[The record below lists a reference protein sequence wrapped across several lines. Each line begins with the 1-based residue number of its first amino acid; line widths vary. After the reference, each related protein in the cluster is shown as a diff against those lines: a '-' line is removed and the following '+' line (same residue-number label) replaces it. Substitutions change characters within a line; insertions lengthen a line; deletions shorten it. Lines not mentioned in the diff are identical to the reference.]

1 MGNNLKKSL
10 IIFITSSSFFLS
22 YFSRLAWSIVST
34 YSTLKPTT
42 IQDSLIYSL
51 FFLGYV
57 IVQIPAGLVSDKVKP
72 SLIAFISLI
81 GLSVASFISAISNS
95 IFIEYIS
102 SFFMGISAGWIYP
115 VTIKTLSIAF
125 KDKNEQAVAIGYYS
139 LAWPLSIVLAGVILP
154 GISIEFS
161 WRYSYYL
168 ISILSL
174 IFSLLYLIYLK
185 NIPYEDTRTRFF
197 IVKDR
202 NIIIISLAGFLFFL
216 SYWSIT
222 LYAYKYFIN
231 LGISSYTSGYLYS
244 LLALAGLPA
253 TIIAGYII
261 RKIGVKISLVLFEF
275 IYGILTMLLSVFL
288 RPDLLAVIATLMG
301 FVRFIITPA
310 NSTAVSFVGKNK
322 AGSVTGF
329 ANFFWQSSGIFS
341 PIISQY
347 IILNTGYKDLW
358 IFSGI
363 IIIFSS
369 ILYYVFL
376 KI

>member
-1 MGNNLKKSL
+1 VGNNLKKSL

-174 IFSLLYLIYLK
+174 FFSLLYLIYLK

>member
-1 MGNNLKKSL
+1 LKKSL

-231 LGISSYTSGYLYS
+231 LGISSYISGYLYS

>member
-288 RPDLLAVIATLMG
+288 RPDLLSVIATLMG

>member
-1 MGNNLKKSL
+1 MGDNLKKSL
-10 IIFITSSSFFLS
+10 VIFITSSSFFLS

-34 YSTLKPTT
+34 YSSLRPTT
-42 IQDSLIYSL
+42 MEDSVIYSL

-57 IVQIPAGLVSDKVKP
+57 LVQIPAGFVSDKVKP
-72 SLIAFISLI
+72 SSIAFISLI
-81 GLSVASFISAISNS
+81 GLSASSFVSAVSNS

-115 VTIKTLSIAF
+115 ITIKILSIAF
-125 KDKNEQAVAIGYYS
+125 KNKNEQAVAIGYYS
-139 LAWPLSIVLAGVILP
+139 LAWPLSIVLAGIILP
-154 GISIEFS
+154 RISIEFG
-161 WRYSYYL
+161 WRYSYYM

-174 IFSLLYLIYLK
+174 IYSFSYLIYLK
-185 NIPYEDTRTRFF
+185 DIQNKGTKVKFI

-202 NIIIISLAGFLFFL
+202 NVIIISLAGFLFFL

-222 LYAYKYFIN
+222 LYAYKYFIS

-253 TIIAGYII
+253 TIIAGYVI

-275 IYGILTMLLSVFL
+275 LYGVLTMLLSIFF
-288 RPDLLAVIATLMG
+288 RPDLLAFIATLMG
-301 FVRFIITPA
+301 FVRFVITPA
-310 NSTAVSFVGKNK
+310 NSTAVSFVGKEK
-322 AGSVTGF
+322 AGSVSGF

-347 IILNTGYKDLW
+347 IILNLSYKDLW
-358 IFSGI
+358 IFSGLI
-363 IIIFSS
+363 IIISS

>member
-231 LGISSYTSGYLYS
+231 LGISSYISGYLYS

-275 IYGILTMLLSVFL
+275 IYGISTMLLSVFL

>member
-1 MGNNLKKSL
+1 MGNDLKKSL

>member
-1 MGNNLKKSL
+1 MKKSL
-10 IIFITSSSFFLS
+10 VIFITSSSFFLS

-34 YSTLKPTT
+34 YSSLRPTT
-42 IQDSLIYSL
+42 MEDSVIYSL

-57 IVQIPAGLVSDKVKP
+57 LVQIPAGFVSDKVKP
-72 SLIAFISLI
+72 SSIAFISLI
-81 GLSVASFISAISNS
+81 GLSASSFVSAVSNS

-115 VTIKTLSIAF
+115 ITIKILSIAF
-125 KDKNEQAVAIGYYS
+125 KNKNEQAVAIGYYS
-139 LAWPLSIVLAGVILP
+139 LAWPLSIVLAGIILP
-154 GISIEFS
+154 RISIEFG
-161 WRYSYYL
+161 WRYSYYM

-174 IFSLLYLIYLK
+174 IYSFSYLIYLK
-185 NIPYEDTRTRFF
+185 DIQNKGTKVKFI

-202 NIIIISLAGFLFFL
+202 NVIIISLAGFLFFL

-222 LYAYKYFIN
+222 LYAYKYFIS

-253 TIIAGYII
+253 TIIAGYVI

-275 IYGILTMLLSVFL
+275 LYGVLTMLLSIFF
-288 RPDLLAVIATLMG
+288 RPDLLAFIATLMG
-301 FVRFIITPA
+301 FVRFVITPA
-310 NSTAVSFVGKNK
+310 NSTAVSFVGKEK
-322 AGSVTGF
+322 AGSVSGF

-347 IILNTGYKDLW
+347 IILNLSYKDLW
-358 IFSGI
+358 IFSGLI
-363 IIIFSS
+363 IIISS

>member
-1 MGNNLKKSL
+1 VGNNLKKSL

-231 LGISSYTSGYLYS
+231 LGISSYISGYLYS

>member
-1 MGNNLKKSL
+1 VGNNLKKSL

>member
-1 MGNNLKKSL
+1 VGNDLKKSL

-363 IIIFSS
+363 IMIFSS

>member
-1 MGNNLKKSL
+1 VGNDLKKSL

-174 IFSLLYLIYLK
+174 FFSLLYLIYLK

-222 LYAYKYFIN
+222 LYAYKYFFN
-231 LGISSYTSGYLYS
+231 LGISSYISGYLYS

-310 NSTAVSFVGKNK
+310 NSTTVSFVGKNK

>member
-1 MGNNLKKSL
+1 VGSDLKKSL

-288 RPDLLAVIATLMG
+288 RPDLLSVIATLMG